1 LHANICEEIYEY
13 ELAKDHSNLI
23 EVHKSCLEG
32 VDDLINL
39 GELNE
44 PTLLQNTRVR
54 FHKDK
59 IYSFIGSHILL
70 SLNPY
75 KRIDIYNMDYINKYR
90 KMLSVND
97 CYHKLNFNSEPH
109 LFHIAESCYLDVI
122 NQKKNQSIIICGE
135 SGSGKT
141 EATKIIL
148 KYLAICSEF
157 VSNVVNYFI

>member
-75 KRIDIYNMDYINKYR
+75 KKIDIYNMDYINKFR
-90 KMLSVND
+90 KNLSDND
-97 CYHKLNFNSEPH
+97 DYNKLNRDSEPH

-122 NQKKNQSIIICGE
+122 HQKKNQSIIICGE

-148 KYLAICSEF
+148 KYFAFCSEF
-157 VSNVVNYFI
+157 VSNVV